1 MRLFPSVDLQNP
13 STEMVSGWSWGTLLS
28 LLLPI
33 PFASSG
39 AMQSHWKSYQK
50 DSNPKNSSR
59 TTTTTITTTT
69 KKAVLLLTFAACKR
83 CVKSGL
89 EASASPPGFV
99 SKIGCHMRWL
109 INFKKKGDSQKKKDS
124 DCLDS
129 WTFGCFLVYGRSIFE
144 KKKIFHHFCRTPS
157 KNVSTFITKS
167 WKSCCSSQAPFL
179 RTPKHKGPK
188 AASESFSL
196 IWSFI
201 RSWTSIA
208 GKGIC
213 WSSQPFSQH

>member
-69 KKAVLLLTFAACKR
+69 NKAVLLLTFAACKR

-89 EASASPPGFV
+89 EASASPPGFM
-99 SKIGCHMRWL
+99 SKIGFSHEMTDKL
-109 INFKKKGDSQKKKDS
+109 PQKKKVIQKKNRFRLS
-124 DCLDS
+124 GLMNFWLFSCLWQID
-129 WTFGCFLVYGRSIFE
+129 FLE
-144 KKKIFHHFCRTPS
+144 NNLP
-157 KNVSTFITKS
+157 
-167 WKSCCSSQAPFL
+167 
-179 RTPKHKGPK
+179 
-188 AASESFSL
+188 
-196 IWSFI
+196 
-201 RSWTSIA
+201 
-208 GKGIC
+208 
-213 WSSQPFSQH
+213 

>member
-69 KKAVLLLTFAACKR
+69 NKAVLLLTFAACKR

-89 EASASPPGFV
+89 EASASPPGFM
-99 SKIGCHMRWL
+99 SKIGFSHEMTDKL
-109 INFKKKGDSQKKKDS
+109 PQKKK
-124 DCLDS
+124 
-129 WTFGCFLVYGRSIFE
+129 VIQ
-144 KKKIFHHFCRTPS
+144 KKKQIQTVWTHELLVVFLSMADRFSRKQSSIIFCRTPS

-167 WKSCCSSQAPFL
+167 WILLFFTNSRPN
-179 RTPKHKGPK
+179 P
-188 AASESFSL
+188 
-196 IWSFI
+196 
-201 RSWTSIA
+201 
-208 GKGIC
+208 
-213 WSSQPFSQH
+213 